1 MGKKLKIRDLTLRDG
16 QQSLFA
22 TRMKQENVDKLLPLY
37 RDAKFYIMEV
47 WGGAVPDSVMR
58 YLGESPWDRLRSC
71 SKAMKGI
78 SLLSALSRGRNLFGY
93 VPYPDNVLEGF
104 YSEAIKNGLN
114 VMRIFDALNDIDN
127 IKGSIKMINE
137 LGGIADTAVCYTVD
151 PKGTPEEEKIFTDE
165 YFVEKAKEMEALGA
179 QMISLKDMAGL
190 VSPSRIYS
198 LMPKLKAAVKV
209 PVDFHT
215 HCTPGYGLAAVLTAI
230 IQGVDIV
237 DTNIWWFGG
246 GSAAPSIEL
255 IDIFCRK
262 MGVEVE
268 ADMEAVAKIR
278 KELVHARK
286 ALAEFDLNKDKWPK
300 DFDEALKE
308 MPKEIDAEFD
318 RAIEAAKANK
328 EEELLDACHKIEAYF
343 GLPKPNELV
352 KNAEVPGGMY
362 SNMVANLRSL
372 GAEDVLEDAMA
383 LIPKVR
389 RDAGLVPLVTPTSQ
403 IVGSQAVALAV
414 DRRKGN
420 PDYTNKNNQFV
431 GLVKGEY
438 GKTPVPVDPKF
449 REFITGS
456 AEEKPY
462 DVSSYKTPANPEIE
476 KFGGVKLAQ
485 NEEEFL
491 LLELLPAVAKTYLNN
506 KRKAEYEANKA
517 NAPQAAEAPKAAAA
531 TAGNGPVFN
540 APMGGTVME
549 IRVKPGDTVKP
560 GDIVLVY
567 EAMKMENDLA
577 CTLGGVVKQILVNE
591 GDVMATDQP
600 LIEFVAEGA
609 AAPAPAAAG
618 PVEVMKAPMG
628 GTVLELKVK
637 PGDAVKVGD
646 TLLVYEALKM
656 ENNLVSDRAGV
667 VSRFLIDE
675 GDVMATDQ
683 PIVEFGAAA
692 APKAEASKPVA
703 APKPAPAA
711 KPAAPKAEAA
721 PVAPVQAIDTNRVL
735 SPVDGGTGRQA
746 ALPNANRRK
755 AAGELRLAAGTTLEI
770 DVRPDGGVSIFIT
783 AGK

>member
-151 PKGTPEEEKIFTDE
+151 PNGTPEEEKIFTDE

-506 KRKAEYEANKA
+506 QRKAEYEANKA

-646 TLLVYEALKM
+646 TLLVYEAMKM